1 MDYVPAPDDQMTRS
15 NMEETRAPLLIGMM
29 ASFLAFTFIFV
40 ALRVYVRA
48 VVMRNWGPDDSCIVI
63 SYILA
68 FLTGL
73 VFCIGTSTGLGKHAW
88 ALSKDINQSGIR
100 LKLVI
105 SATLCYHLT
114 FIVVKMAF
122 LLQYRRFFVLPKF
135 VLFCDIMLGFIAI
148 FGIAL
153 FVSAI
158 VFNTPKWRGEPESH
172 ASYDQGLM
180 STIPHVFTKDT
191 SWDIIPALIWSE
203 AELCC
208 AVACACIPTLRSLL
222 SSNKLLKRPQYSYSG
237 HTIEPSMKAMKACFN
252 HKPLNGGTF
261 GSYSQQSLPIPIP
274 MFVDLESNNI
284 VTEPKTPSSAVFS
297 ENGLAVRGDANSALA
312 TGDSDDGS
320 DEFGAVDAEVATPL
334 SPPPQSYASP
344 ARLLSRS
351 RPSTIR
357 E

>member
-1 MDYVPAPDDQMTRS
+1 MDYVPAPDDQTAGS
-15 NMEETRAPLLIGMM
+15 SMEETRAPLLIGMM
-29 ASFLAFTFIFV
+29 AGFLAFTLIFV

-48 VVMRNWGPDDSCIVI
+48 GVMRNWGPDDSCLVI

-73 VFCIGTSTGLGKHAW
+73 VFCVGTSTGLGKHAW
-88 ALSKDINQSGIR
+88 ALSQNISQSGIR

-122 LLQYRRFFVLPKF
+122 LLQYRRVFVLPKF
-135 VLFCDIMLGFIAI
+135 VLFCDIMLGFIAM

-158 VFNTPKWRGEPESH
+158 VFNTPK
-172 ASYDQGLM
+172 M
-180 STIPHVFTKDT
+180 STIPHVFTSDT

-208 AVACACIPTLRSLL
+208 AVACACIPTLRPLL
-222 SSNKLLKRPQYSYSG
+222 SSNKLLKRPQYSHSG

-261 GSYSQQSLPIPIP
+261 GSYSQQSLSIPIP

-297 ENGLAVRGDANSALA
+297 ENGLAARGDANSALA

-320 DEFGAVDAEVATPL
+320 DEFGTADAEVATPL

-344 ARLLSRS
+344 ARHLSRS